1 MQITKKQLRRIIR
14 EEKQRLVTEKVGKK
28 LFGWLKDKNWEEVAD
43 ALETSEDIKTL
54 GDLKFVLDLALA
66 AKTDE
71 KAAEAW
77 GDFAKGGLADMAGLG
92 QVSALA
98 DVVKSTYKMDDDA
111 TSGVA
116 LNYLNVDDDV
126 AKIVDDKIE
135 NAFLGE
141 LISTIEQAEAS
152 GDLDKPLANFNV
164 TQKLAD
170 YIAKDVA
177 NDRTVAGFPGA
188 TQAEGRKMKIT
199 RRQLRRIIAEAMPPS
214 GAHEKSRLDTT
225 RLSGGYGPMTGGMG
239 HIPVADPD
247 LYDLGYDD
255 GSAEQGPD
263 PDWETNASYTKG
275 YEDGLMDIGTGRR

>member
-1 MQITKKQLRRIIR
+1 MKITKRHLRRIIK
-14 EEKQRLVTEKVGKK
+14 EEKQRLISEKVGKK
-28 LFGWLKDKNWEEVAD
+28 LFGWLKDKNWEEVAG

-152 GDLDKPLANFNV
+152 GDLDKPLSDFNV

-177 NDRTVAGFPGA
+177 NDRTVSGFPGA
-188 TQAEGRKMKIT
+188 TQTEGKMKLT
-199 RRQLRRIIAEAMPPS
+199 KTQLRRIVQE
-214 GAHEKSRLDTT
+214 EKR
-225 RLSGGYGPMTGGMG
+225 RLSEGGLAGHYTDKPAGGGAAVEKAKTAIEQQLNSLYHDHMLEN
-239 HIPVADPD
+239 AD
-247 LYDLGYDD
+247 LIAIL
-255 GSAEQGPD
+255 EQMI
-263 PDWETNASYTKG
+263 N
-275 YEDGLMDIGTGRR
+275 DINSGFVGEPT

>member
-1 MQITKKQLRRIIR
+1 MRLTKRQLRRIIK
-14 EEKQRLVTEKVGKK
+14 EEKQRLISEKVGKK
-28 LFGWLKDKNWEEVAD
+28 LFGWLKDKDWEEVAK
-43 ALETSEDIKTL
+43 AIETSEDIKTL

-71 KAAEAW
+71 KAADAW
-77 GDFAKGGLADMAGLG
+77 ADFAKGGLADMAGLG

-141 LISTIEQAEAS
+141 LIDTIEAAEAS
-152 GDLDKPLANFNV
+152 GDLDKPLSSFNV

-177 NDRTVAGFPGA
+177 NNRTVAGFPGG
-188 TQAEGRKMKIT
+188 TQVEGRMIRTTKRSLRKKIKEELKKRKILSENVDSWEKAMT
-199 RRQLRRIIAEAMPPS
+199 NLRKFKKRVLEDTGQYELADELQTLLDDVAY
-214 GAHEKSRLDTT
+214 AH
-225 RLSGGYGPMTGGMG
+225 
-239 HIPVADPD
+239 
-247 LYDLGYDD
+247 
-255 GSAEQGPD
+255 
-263 PDWETNASYTKG
+263 
-275 YEDGLMDIGTGRR
+275 GRFPANSK